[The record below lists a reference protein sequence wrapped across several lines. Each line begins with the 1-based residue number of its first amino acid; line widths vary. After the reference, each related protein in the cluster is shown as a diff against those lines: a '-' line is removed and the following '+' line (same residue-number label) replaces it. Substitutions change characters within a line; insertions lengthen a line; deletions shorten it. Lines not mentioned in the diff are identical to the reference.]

1 MSAACGCLDFLEQ
14 VVSTSTLKMSFDIV
28 IIGAG
33 PAGLCF
39 ARSLA
44 GSGLRIALVER
55 QHESALVEPADDGR
69 EIAIT
74 HHSQRLMQELGL
86 WARLR
91 EDEIGTLRDAM
102 VLDGDHRGGL
112 MFRHDEAGK
121 SQLGWLLSNHAIRRA
136 AYAEVMELPEVERIT
151 GTDVKTVRTVSD
163 GVAVE
168 LGTSEILHAQLVVAA
183 DSRFSETRRA
193 MGIAADMHDFG
204 KTMLV
209 LRMRHEV
216 AHEQVAWEWFGYAQT
231 LALLPLYDPHT
242 SSVVLTLQPQA
253 MQALLALDD
262 AALEAEMARRFQQRL
277 GEMRV
282 AGPRC
287 AYPLVGVY
295 ARRFVA
301 ERFAL
306 IGDAAVGMHPV
317 TAHGFNFGL
326 RGQSTLARELLAA
339 VAAGQFISSSGCLQ
353 RYERKHRLATRPL
366 YLATQMLARLYT
378 DDRPPARILRK
389 LALDAGARLGPFKK
403 IVLAGLTAESA
414 GIPTLFRPAHV
425 AARRRS
431 HSTSSELWLTSSNR
445 KVDR

>member
-1 MSAACGCLDFLEQ
+1 
-14 VVSTSTLKMSFDIV
+14 MSFDIV
-28 IIGAG
+28 VIGAG

-55 QHESALVEPADDGR
+55 QAEAALITPTDDGR

-74 HHSQRLMQELGL
+74 HHSQRLLRELGL

-102 VLDGDHRGGL
+102 VLDGDDRDGV
-112 MFRHDEAGK
+112 MFRHDEAGTP
-121 SQLGWLLSNHAIRRA
+121 QLGWLLSNHAIRRA
-136 AYAEVMELPEVERIT
+136 AWAEVAEMAQVERIT
-151 GTDVKTVRTVSD
+151 GARVEAVRSD
-163 GVAVE
+163 GGGVTVQ
-168 LGTSEILHAQLVVAA
+168 LGNGDTLRAQLLVAA

-193 MGIAADMHDFG
+193 MGIAADLHDFG

-209 LRMRHEV
+209 LRMQHDAPHR
-216 AHEQVAWEWFGYAQT
+216 QVAWEWFGRGQT
-231 LALLPLYDPHT
+231 LALLPLHDPQV
-242 SSVVLTLQPQA
+242 SSVVLTLHPQA
-253 MQALLALDD
+253 MQELLALDD
-262 AALEAEMARRFQQRL
+262 AALGEAMAVRFQHRL

-287 AYPLVGVY
+287 SYPLVGTY

-326 RGQSTLARELLAA
+326 LGQHTLACELRAA
-339 VAAGQFISSSGCLQ
+339 RAAGQPFWSPALLQ
-353 RYERKHRLATRPL
+353 RYERRHRLATRPL
-366 YLATQMLARLYT
+366 YLATQMLAGLYT
-378 DDRPPARILRK
+378 DDRRPARIARK
-389 LALDAGARLGPFKK
+389 LALGAGARLRPFRQL
-403 IVLAGLTAESA
+403 VLSGLTAER
-414 GIPTLFRPAHV
+414 GGVPTLLRGPRHREF
-425 AARRRS
+425 ARA
-431 HSTSSELWLTSSNR
+431 E
-445 KVDR
+445 